1 MFWKC
6 GKFTFDSRIPT
17 MMGILNITPDSF
29 SDGGEHFGVEQA
41 ISHAHKMI
49 EDGAKIIDIGG
60 ESTRPGAEPVSIVEE
75 KSRIL
80 QVIDEL
86 SKEDICI
93 SVDTRHAEV
102 ADEAV
107 RKGASIIND
116 VSGFTDPNMVS
127 VAKNSDCGLVVMHMR
142 GTPQTMTQLTDYD
155 DVVAE
160 VYDFLKCQ
168 VNMLENSGIDH
179 SRICIDLGPGFA
191 KTTEQ
196 TRDVLRN
203 IQVFRHM
210 GYPVLSAPSRKRHL
224 PEPKDEATAEEVLR
238 TAELG
243 ASIFRVHNVEM
254 CAEKLKDLRPY
265 VILSLGCNLALIEPL
280 QAKNREDFAKQ
291 LMESKVAQLNM
302 AMQEIIAIP
311 ETEIVDISSFYVS
324 EPAYFTD
331 QDEFV
336 NCALVAR
343 TALPPIELLQYIH
356 VIENALGRVRDIENG
371 PRTCDIDIVDYQM
384 YLSDRQELTLP
395 HPLCKERDFVVEPV
409 EEIMPNHIL
418 ADDTP
423 LNSIARELR
432 VGQSHKI

>member
-6 GKFTFDSRIPT
+6 GKYMFDSRIPT
-17 MMGILNITPDSF
+17 LMGILNITPDSF
-29 SDGGEHFGVEQA
+29 SDGGEHFGFDQA

-49 EDGAKIIDIGG
+49 EEGARIIDIGG
-60 ESTRPGAEPVSIVEE
+60 ESTRPGSEPICIEEE

-80 QVIDEL
+80 QVIDTL
-86 SKEDICI
+86 SKKDICI

-102 ADEAV
+102 AKAAISA
-107 RKGASIIND
+107 GASIIND
-116 VSGFTDPNMVS
+116 VSGFTDDEMVR
-127 VAKNSDCGLVVMHMR
+127 VAKESDCGLVVMHMR
-142 GTPQTMTQLTDYD
+142 GTPQTMTTLTDYD
-155 DVVAE
+155 DVVSE

-168 VNMLENSGIDH
+168 VNMLEKAGIDR
-179 SRICIDLGPGFA
+179 SRISIDPGPGFA
-191 KTTEQ
+191 KTQDQ
-196 TRDVLRN
+196 TRDIMRN
-203 IQVFRHM
+203 IQVFRHI
-210 GYPVLSAPSRKRHL
+210 GCPVMSAPSRKRYL
-224 PEPKDEATAEEVLR
+224 PEPKDEATANEVLR

-243 ASIFRVHNVEM
+243 ASIFRVHNVEI
-254 CAEKLKDLRPY
+254 CRERLKDLRPY
-265 VILSLGCNLALIEPL
+265 VVLSLGCNLALVEPMHY
-280 QAKNREDFAKQ
+280 ANREDFAKQ
-291 LMESKVAQLNM
+291 LLDSKVAQLNM

-343 TALPPIELLQYIH
+343 TALSPIELLQYIH

-384 YLSDRQELTLP
+384 YLSDKPELTLP
-395 HPLCKERDFVVEPV
+395 HSLCKERDFVVEPV
-409 EEIMPNHIL
+409 EEILPNHIL
-418 ADDTP
+418 ADETP
-423 LNSIARELR
+423 LNSIPRDKR